1 MKRFFF
7 ALSIIVLS
15 LTTACMNGSTQQGS
29 YTSAQYKGTLTS
41 TNIEDNT
48 SFEIKSFDIEV
59 IIPNSLVEKLDLVF
73 ANLKFID
80 GGGAITPIFQ
90 DIAFKRTISEDQT
103 SINYI
108 FSAEEVIPVINGEKN
123 TENTIKN
130 LTGCISKS
138 EVLIEFTMANKPYK
152 VKFLAK
158 DRFAL

>member
-1 MKRFFF
+1 MKRFFWII
-7 ALSIIVLS
+7 ALLC
-15 LTTACMNGSTQQGS
+15 LATACNKNTTPQGS
-29 YTSAQYKGTLTS
+29 YTSAIYKGSLTS

-73 ANLKFID
+73 ANLKFVD

-90 DIAFKRTISEDQT
+90 DIAFKRTISEDQP
-103 SINYI
+103 SLNFI
-108 FSAEEVIPVINGEKN
+108 FSAEEVVPVINGEKN

-152 VKFLAK
+152 VKFSAK
-158 DRFAL
+158 DKFAL

>member
-1 MKRFFF
+1 MKRFFWII
-7 ALSIIVLS
+7 ALLC
-15 LTTACMNGSTQQGS
+15 LATACNKNTTPQGS
-29 YTSAQYKGTLTS
+29 YTSAIYKGSLTS

-73 ANLKFID
+73 ANLKFVD

-103 SINYI
+103 SLNFI
-108 FSAEEVIPVINGEKN
+108 FSAEEVVPVINGEKN
-123 TENTIKN
+123 AENTIKN

-138 EVLIEFTMANKPYK
+138 EVLIEFTMANKPYR
-152 VKFLAK
+152 VKFSAK
-158 DRFAL
+158 DKFAL

>member
-1 MKRFFF
+1 MKRFFWII
-7 ALSIIVLS
+7 ALLC
-15 LTTACMNGSTQQGS
+15 LATACNKNTTPQGS
-29 YTSAQYKGTLTS
+29 YTSAIHKGSLTS

-73 ANLKFID
+73 ANLKFVD

-103 SINYI
+103 SLNFI
-108 FSAEEVIPVINGEKN
+108 FSAEEVVPVINGEKN
-123 TENTIKN
+123 AENTIKN

-138 EVLIEFTMANKPYK
+138 EILIEFTMANKPYK
-152 VKFLAK
+152 VKFSAK
-158 DRFAL
+158 DKFAL

>member
-1 MKRFFF
+1 MKRFFWII
-7 ALSIIVLS
+7 ALLC
-15 LTTACMNGSTQQGS
+15 LATACNKNTTPQGS
-29 YTSAQYKGTLTS
+29 YTSAIYKGSLTS

-73 ANLKFID
+73 ANLKFVD

-103 SINYI
+103 SLNFI
-108 FSAEEVIPVINGEKN
+108 FSAEEVVPVINGEKN
-123 TENTIKN
+123 AENTIKN

-138 EVLIEFTMANKPYK
+138 EILIEFTMANKPYK
-152 VKFLAK
+152 VKFSAK
-158 DRFAL
+158 DKFAL

>member
-1 MKRFFF
+1 MKRFFWII
-7 ALSIIVLS
+7 ALLC
-15 LTTACMNGSTQQGS
+15 LATACNKNTTPQGS
-29 YTSAQYKGTLTS
+29 YTSAIYKGSLTS

-73 ANLKFID
+73 ANLKFVD

-103 SINYI
+103 SLNFI
-108 FSAEEVIPVINGEKN
+108 FSAEEVVPVINGEKN
-123 TENTIKN
+123 AENTIKN

-152 VKFLAK
+152 VKFSAK
-158 DRFAL
+158 DKFAL